1 MKFPPSQALDW
12 PLPYSAVLEI
22 ADSEKGP
29 DMQGAALVAYQNRGD
44 VPTIG
49 WGETDSV
56 RLGDTCTRDQA
67 DRWLCEDLQERVRV
81 IEAACTVKPTMNQ
94 LGAMAS
100 LAYNVGLGWDPSKPK
115 PKGAK
120 DGFRQSTVLR
130 QHNAGNFAAAAR
142 AFALWNK
149 SANPDFEK
157 GLTARRAREAALY
170 LTPEP
175 GEAHTPM
182 PQTVEPESKLT
193 ASPIAKTGTVTA
205 SAGVVAVAAQLGEQV
220 EAVKPVVRGAREVLV
235 DVLGVPV
242 EWLLPIA
249 VIVAGVL
256 VVQWRLRQRSEGWC

>member
-1 MKFPPSQALDW
+1 MKYPPNPALDW
-12 PLPYSAVLEI
+12 PMPYPMVLEI

-44 VPTIG
+44 VPTIA
-49 WGETDSV
+49 WGETDGV

-81 IEAACTVKPTMNQ
+81 VEAACTRKPTPNQ
-94 LGAMAS
+94 LGAMVS

-120 DGFRQSTVLR
+120 EGFRQSTVLR
-130 QHNAGNFAAAAR
+130 QHNAGNFEAAAR

-175 GEAHTPM
+175 GEMVHM

-193 ASPIAKTGTVTA
+193 ASPIAKGGTATIG
-205 SAGVVAVAAQLGEQV
+205 AGVVTAIVEFKDSLGGLGDVARKG
-220 EAVKPVVRGAREVLV
+220 REILV
-235 DVLGVPV
+235 DTLGVPV
-242 EWLLPIA
+242 EWLLPLA
-249 VIVAGVL
+249 LVALGVMIV
-256 VVQWRLRQRSEGWC
+256 RQRLQQRQGGWA